1 MVDGPAGRACLV
13 TTESG
18 SRWHERLDASGAVY
32 GSLLAASV
40 IIGQAPLKENVP
52 AGELAVILLATG
64 TVFWL
69 VHVYSRSVKRYVAD
83 RRVTRD
89 TVEETMREESPILLA
104 AIPPAVAAL
113 VASAVAGP
121 YAAAWCAFIVALVG
135 QLVWVVIA
143 TNGAGAS
150 RKVIVA
156 SVLVNLALGL
166 VLVAL
171 KVFVGH

>member
-1 MVDGPAGRACLV
+1 MVDGPTRRSGIV
-13 TTESG
+13 TPETG

-40 IIGQAPLKENVP
+40 IIGQAPLRENVP
-52 AGELAVILLATG
+52 AVELAVILLATG

-83 RRVTRD
+83 GRVTRD
-89 TVEETMREESPILLA
+89 TLGETMREEIPILLA
-104 AIPPAVAAL
+104 AIPPAAGAL

-143 TNGAGAS
+143 TNEAGAS